1 VEQQNK
7 RVKAVTRHIE
17 EREMDKKKLLK
28 TGKNILG
35 GGKNGIFLVLVV
47 LFIFSAIFV
56 NGFFTPTNLTNVMRQ
71 IAVVTIVALGATF
84 VIILGHINVAY
95 GSEIALIGC
104 ISCSVMVSTGSL
116 FLALLAAI
124 ALGALIGGINGFII
138 TKFGIPAFIM
148 TLAVTTAARGS
159 ALLFTGGI
167 PVAKMGPSFLVLGQG
182 NLGIIPVS
190 VIILF
195 GLFITTWTFLNKTS
209 FGRYVYAVGG
219 NENAAIA
226 SGIKSKRVIFKAF
239 ILDGILTAIAG
250 VVLMS
255 RMNSGQPSAAV
266 GYEFDAITAV
276 VVGGTSLSGGSGS
289 LVGTVIGAI
298 IVGIINNVQN
308 LLNINTQWQQ
318 VVKGIIILLA
328 VILDIVSKR
337 RIKAGY

>member
-1 VEQQNK
+1 MNKEQLSK
-7 RVKAVTRHIE
+7 LG
-17 EREMDKKKLLK
+17 KKI
-28 TGKNILG
+28 TG
-35 GGKNGIFLVLVV
+35 GGKNGIFFVLVI
-47 LFIFSAIFV
+47 LFLFSSIFV

-71 IAVVTIVALGATF
+71 IAVVTMVALGATF

-104 ISCSVMVSTGSL
+104 VSCAVMVGTGNV
-116 FLALLAAI
+116 FLAVLAAI
-124 ALGALIGGINGFII
+124 ALGMLIGGLNGFII

-148 TLAVTTAARGS
+148 TLAVTTAARGA

-167 PVAKMGPSFLVLGQG
+167 PISRMGPSFLILGQG
-182 NLGIIPVS
+182 NIGIIPVS
-190 VIILF
+190 VIILLVLF
-195 GLFITTWTFLNKTS
+195 FITWVFLNKTT
-209 FGRYVYAVGG
+209 FGRYIYAVGG

-239 ILDGILTAIAG
+239 ILDGTLTAIAG

-289 LVGTVIGAI
+289 MVGTVIGAI

-318 VVKGIIILLA
+318 VVKGAIILLA
-328 VILDIVSKR
+328 VILDVVSKR
-337 RIKAGY
+337 RAKSRG

>member
-1 VEQQNK
+1 
-7 RVKAVTRHIE
+7 
-17 EREMDKKKLLK
+17 LLK
-28 TGKNILG
+28 IGKNIFV
-35 GGKNGIFLVLVV
+35 GGKNGILFVLIGI
-47 LFIFSAIFV
+47 FIFSSVFV
-56 NGFFTPTNLTNVMRQ
+56 NGFFTATNLTNVLRQ
-71 IAVVTIVALGATF
+71 IAVVTMVALGATF

-104 ISCSVMVSTGSL
+104 IACSVMVTTGNV

-124 ALGALIGGINGFII
+124 ALGAAIGGINGFVI

-148 TLAVTTAARGS
+148 TLAVTTAARGA

-167 PVAKMGPSFLVLGQG
+167 PVSKMGTSFLILGQG
-182 NLGIIPVS
+182 NIGIIPVS
-190 VIILF
+190 VIILLV
-195 GLFITTWTFLNKTS
+195 LFIITWIFLNKIP
-209 FGRYVYAVGG
+209 FGRYIYAVGG

-289 LVGTVIGAI
+289 LVGTVIGAV

-328 VILDIVSKR
+328 VILDMISKR
-337 RIKAGY
+337 RINAKG

>member
-1 VEQQNK
+1 MNKEQLS
-7 RVKAVTRHIE
+7 
-17 EREMDKKKLLK
+17 KLGK
-28 TGKNILG
+28 TIFG
-35 GGKNGIFLVLVV
+35 GGKNGIFFILIAIF
-47 LFIFSAIFV
+47 LFSSIFV

-104 ISCSVMVSTGSL
+104 VASAVMVGTGNVL
-116 FLALLAAI
+116 LALLTAI
-124 ALGALIGGINGFII
+124 ALGTVIGSINGFVI

-148 TLAVTTAARGS
+148 TLAVTTTARGA

-167 PVAKMGPSFLVLGQG
+167 PISKMGSSFLVLGQG
-182 NLGIIPVS
+182 NVGIIPVS
-190 VIILF
+190 VIILLV
-195 GLFITTWTFLNKTS
+195 LFIITWIFLNKTP

-226 SGIKSKRVIFKAF
+226 SGIKSKQVVIKAF
-239 ILDGILTAIAG
+239 ILDGILTGIAG
-250 VVLMS
+250 VILMS

-289 LVGTVIGAI
+289 LIGTVIGAV

-318 VVKGIIILLA
+318 VVKGVIILLA
-328 VILDIVSKR
+328 VILDVVSKHR
-337 RIKAGY
+337 AKTRG

>member
-1 VEQQNK
+1 MNK
-7 RVKAVTRHIE
+7 E
-17 EREMDKKKLLK
+17 KLLK
-28 TGKNILG
+28 IGKNVFG
-35 GGKNGIFLVLVV
+35 GGKNGIFFILVV
-47 LFIFSAIFV
+47 IFVFSSFFV
-56 NGFFTPTNLTNVMRQ
+56 NGFFTATNLTNVMRQ
-71 IAVVTIVALGATF
+71 IAVVTMVALGATF

-104 ISCSVMVSTGSL
+104 IASSVMVSTGNV
-116 FLALLAAI
+116 FLALLAAVI
-124 ALGALIGGINGFII
+124 LGTIIGGINGFVI

-159 ALLFTGGI
+159 ALLFTRGI
-167 PVAKMGPSFLVLGQG
+167 PVTKMGPSFLVLGQG

-190 VIILF
+190 VIVLAV
-195 GLFITTWTFLNKTS
+195 LFIITWLFLNKTT

-219 NENAAIA
+219 NEYAALA
-226 SGIKSKRVIFKAF
+226 SGIRSKRVILKAF

-328 VILDIVSKR
+328 VILDVVSKR
-337 RIKAGY
+337 RVKARG

>member
-1 VEQQNK
+1 MNKEQ
-7 RVKAVTRHIE
+7 
-17 EREMDKKKLLK
+17 LLK
-28 TGKNILG
+28 IGKKAFG
-35 GGKNGIFLVLVV
+35 GGKNGMSFVLVI
-47 LFIFSAIFV
+47 IFVFSTIFV
-56 NGFFTPTNLTNVMRQ
+56 NGFFTPANLTNVMRQ

-104 ISCSVMVSTGSL
+104 VACAVMVGTGSVVV
-116 FLALLAAI
+116 ALLAAI
-124 ALGALIGGINGFII
+124 ALGILIGSITGYII

-167 PVAKMGPSFLVLGQG
+167 PVAKMGPAFLVLGQG

-190 VIILF
+190 VIILLV
-195 GLFITTWTFLNKTS
+195 LFIITWVFLNKTP

-226 SGIKSKRVIFKAF
+226 SGIKSKRVILKAF

-289 LVGTVIGAI
+289 LVGTVIGAV

-328 VILDIVSKR
+328 VILDVVSKR
-337 RIKAGY
+337 RISAKG